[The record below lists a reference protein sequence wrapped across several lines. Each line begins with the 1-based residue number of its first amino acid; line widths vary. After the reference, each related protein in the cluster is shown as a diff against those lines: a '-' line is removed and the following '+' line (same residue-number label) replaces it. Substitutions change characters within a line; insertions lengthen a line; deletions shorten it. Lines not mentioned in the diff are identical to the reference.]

1 MPDDPEAW
9 PRPRSPLA
17 PYQPALVAFL
27 RDHTD
32 RPARW
37 DDRAAFSKGRK
48 PLDEAEAAVN
58 DLFKM
63 IRGYEM
69 AQTNLWAVARER
81 LREDPHTELPEF
93 DALCQTCPT
102 DVDVRFV
109 PSQRNCCGIAK

>member
-1 MPDDPEAW
+1 MRLRAIDRDLEALG
-9 PRPRSPLA
+9 PHIVER
-17 PYQPALVAFL
+17 
-27 RDHTD
+27 
-32 RPARW
+32 
-37 DDRAAFSKGRK
+37 RAAFSKGRK

-63 IRGYEM
+63 IREYDV